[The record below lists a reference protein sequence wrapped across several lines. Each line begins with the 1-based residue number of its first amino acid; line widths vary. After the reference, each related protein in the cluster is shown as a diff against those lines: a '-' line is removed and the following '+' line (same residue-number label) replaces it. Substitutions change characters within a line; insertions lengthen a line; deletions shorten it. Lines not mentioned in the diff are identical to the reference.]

1 MTTLLNFV
9 NNNRNYVY
17 LHTSEQQQTVGEYRN
32 HLFENR
38 KECITHLGN
47 IKVIF

>member
-9 NNNRNYVY
+9 NNNRNY
-17 LHTSEQQQTVGEYRN
+17 LHTSGQQQTVGECRN